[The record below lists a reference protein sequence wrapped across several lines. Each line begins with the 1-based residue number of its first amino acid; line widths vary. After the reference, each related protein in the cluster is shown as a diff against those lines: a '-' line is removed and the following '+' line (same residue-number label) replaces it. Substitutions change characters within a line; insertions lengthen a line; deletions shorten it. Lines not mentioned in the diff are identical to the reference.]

1 MNKIRTR
8 DTTHLDV
15 TPLKTA
21 SHDSSGA
28 YARRFHVMAKPGGSK
43 CNIDCQ
49 YCFYLHKEELLHQP
63 RQPRM
68 DEETLDTFIRS
79 YIEGQDGDEIVFSW
93 QGGEPTLLGIDYFR
107 RIVALQQQHCPPGVS
122 IRNDLQTNGILLNDE
137 WCRFLKEHGFLVGLS
152 IDGPRALHDKYRVTR
167 SGKPTFDLV
176 MAAAALLRQHQVPF
190 NALTV
195 INRHNAKHPLEVYRF
210 LTRELGATYIQF
222 TPCVEAS
229 DFKRTAPQFWND
241 SMLPLVGSE
250 LSKPGHPMSIV
261 TDWSVD
267 PDDWGTFLA
276 TVFEE
281 WVNNDLGRVLVNLF
295 ETAVAQTM
303 GYPSQLCVTA
313 EFCGK
318 ALAIEHDGSVFSCD
332 HFVYPEYR
340 LGDIKQRPLSHMAF
354 STRQESFGMSK
365 RDSLPEYC
373 RQCPYLTLCWGE
385 CPKNRLI
392 RAPDGELGL
401 NYLCPGI
408 KHFFDYA
415 APILAGIAQVLTRS
429 SRADKPAGPGS
440 GSAKC
445 P

>member
-21 SHDSSGA
+21 SRDSSGA

-68 DEETLDTFIRS
+68 DEETLETFIRS
-79 YIEGQDGDEIVFSW
+79 YIEGQDGNEIVFSW

-195 INRHNAKHPLEVYRF
+195 INRHNAKYPLEVYRF
-210 LTRELGATYIQF
+210 LTRELGASYIQF

-276 TVFEE
+276 AVFEE

-340 LGDIKQRPLSHMAF
+340 LGDIKQRPLTHMVF
-354 STRQESFGMSK
+354 STRQEAFGMSK

-415 APILAGIAQVLTRS
+415 APILAGIAQVLTTQQQ
-429 SRADKPAGPGS
+429 SR
-440 GSAKC
+440 
-445 P
+445 